1 MYDTLPERVKA
12 IIRAETIS
20 GVKKTTAE
28 MLFLLF
34 KVQQPGTL
42 SEIDSVYRRL
52 RTPSVCKNPASAL
65 NELRSWFAA
74 LQRAV
79 EMKVALPDV
88 KELWRGATSI
98 YEHVFSGCSDPH
110 VTFRWQA
117 FMERTGGAHIQTHAT
132 LKSMNEF
139 AMGELN
145 AMVIAG
151 VSSQNPSL
159 PRKQQGDRD
168 AQARATIHADE
179 QSLSPMAAA
188 VNNQMAKG
196 LRTSHTTAPWAEP
209 CRNWDTPSGC
219 RRGISCAYQH
229 RGFAMFTADG
239 TMVTRCLNCG
249 SLSHVVKECR
259 APGGGQDPNKSKAL
273 DEYRARKAQHAP
285 ASTKGQKGGK
295 SYGKTSG
302 SGKSQANIEQSGG
315 SNQAAFTG
323 KGKKGKGKERYAHAV
338 TSFAASHGSS
348 SFPKGAAGPDNGLMC
363 T

>member
-1 MYDTLPERVKA
+1 
-12 IIRAETIS
+12 
-20 GVKKTTAE
+20 
-28 MLFLLF
+28 
-34 KVQQPGTL
+34 
-42 SEIDSVYRRL
+42 
-52 RTPSVCKNPASAL
+52 
-65 NELRSWFAA
+65 
-74 LQRAV
+74 
-79 EMKVALPDV
+79 
-88 KELWRGATSI
+88 
-98 YEHVFSGCSDPH
+98 
-110 VTFRWQA
+110 
-117 FMERTGGAHIQTHAT
+117 MERTGGAHIQTHAT

-209 CRNWDTPSGC
+209 CRNWDTPAGC

-229 RGFAMFTADG
+229 RGFEMFTADG

-249 SLSHVVKECR
+249 SLSHVVKESR
-259 APGGGQDPNKSKAL
+259 APGGGQDPDKGKAL
-273 DEYRARKAQHAP
+273 EEYRARRSQHAP
-285 ASTKGQKGGK
+285 ASMKGQKGGK
-295 SYGKTSG
+295 SYGKASG
-302 SGKSQANIEQSGG
+302 SGKSQAYIEQSGT
-315 SNQAAFTG
+315 SNQAVFTG
-323 KGKKGKGKERYAHAV
+323 KGKKDKGKERYAHAI

-348 SFPKGAAGPDNGLMC
+348 SFPKGAAGLDSWANVYLKYVNFDKLDDKALAELEVLKLADGSTTKCATGVGEKGIPTAYLPRSSSVEQIDLLPVSWLVCLVVARVCGVTSWSSPRPRAVSC
-363 T
+363 VRRSIRASRT